1 MTGTGTGA
9 IAPAAAI
16 LAFLAAASPC
26 LAQAEAGEEA
36 MQALPGPAYEAAR
49 AAFEAL
55 PEADRIAIQDAL
67 VWTGDYASTADGS
80 FGPRSF
86 EAIQAWQRRTRRP
99 ASGILDRPSLS
110 ALSAAAGRAK
120 AAAGFALVADPASG
134 VRIGIPQKLLPK
146 RSPNTIGG
154 TRYQSADER
163 VTLDTR
169 SQPGSP
175 DELRGLYE
183 RNIAI
188 RTAGRNVTYRLAR
201 PDFFVIA
208 GETAGGRFYSR
219 YAQGEGAIRG
229 FSIGYDKA
237 LAGDFDRITVAIA
250 NSFQP
255 FGKAVEPGLMA
266 ERPPPPPRPAAS
278 ATGFALT
285 GLAVAPR
292 RVLAPTAALDACPEP
307 RIEGAAAR
315 IVSKSRDLA
324 IIEPASVRRPA
335 PLRFASGSPEGS
347 GLVAFF
353 AASEGGRAVV
363 TPAEFVAEGR
373 LVAPL
378 QEGAAGAVVLDRT
391 GAVAGMIGSPT
402 LGRRMVAGLV
412 PPAAYPFI
420 GAAPMKDAAGLQSA
434 PSLQPTQP
442 GQGPAPAGSAAAIL
456 PSLVRIECSGQPP
469 RSAEPPGIRLPAGRP

>member
-1 MTGTGTGA
+1 MMGTGTGA
-9 IAPAAAI
+9 IAPAAAM
-16 LAFLAAASPC
+16 LALLAATPC
-26 LAQAEAGEEA
+26 LAEAEAGAET

-55 PEADRIAIQDAL
+55 PEADRISIQDAL
-67 VWTGDYASTADGS
+67 VWTGDYASTADGD
-80 FGPRSF
+80 FGRRTF
-86 EAIQAWQRRTRRP
+86 EAILAWQQRAKRP
-99 ASGILDRPSLS
+99 ASGILDRPSLA
-110 ALSAAAGRAK
+110 ALAGAAGRAK
-120 AAAGFALVADPASG
+120 AAAGFAVVTDPASG

-169 SQPGSP
+169 SQPGGP

-208 GETAGGRFYSR
+208 GETAGGRFYSL

-237 LAGDFDRITVAIA
+237 LAGDLDRISVAVA

-255 FGKAVEPGLMA
+255 FGKAAPEPGLMA
-266 ERPPPPPRPAAS
+266 ERPVPPPRPAAT
-278 ATGFALT
+278 AAGLALT

-292 RVLAPTAALDACPEP
+292 RVLAPAAALETCPEP
-307 RIEGAAAR
+307 RIDGAAAR
-315 IVSKSRDLA
+315 IVSKSRDFA
-324 IIEPASVRRPA
+324 VIEPASPRRPA
-335 PLRFASGSPEGS
+335 PLRFAAGPPEGS

-353 AASEGGRAVV
+353 AGSEGGRAVV

-378 QEGAAGAVVLDRT
+378 QDGATGAVVLDRT
-391 GAVAGMIGSPT
+391 GAVAGMVGSVT
-402 LGRRMVAGLV
+402 LGRRTVAGLV
-412 PPAAYPFI
+412 PPATYAFI
-420 GAAPMKDAAGLQSA
+420 GAAPMKDAAGAQ
-434 PSLQPTQP
+434 
-442 GQGPAPAGSAAAIL
+442 QGPADGPAAAGSASAIL
-456 PSLVRIECSGQPP
+456 PALVRIECSAQARQP
-469 RSAEPPGIRLPAGRP
+469 AEPPRIRLPAGNP